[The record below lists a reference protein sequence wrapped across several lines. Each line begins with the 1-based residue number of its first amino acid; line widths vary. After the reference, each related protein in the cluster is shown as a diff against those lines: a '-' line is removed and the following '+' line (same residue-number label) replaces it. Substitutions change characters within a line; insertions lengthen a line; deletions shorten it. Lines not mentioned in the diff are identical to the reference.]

1 MKNKLLIICL
11 TALFSCTE
19 NYVPK
24 PRSFFRIALPEKE
37 YRLFDERNYP
47 FKYEYPAYA
56 EIKPYSAEG
65 EKYWHNI
72 LFPQLNAQINFS
84 YLPVNDSNL
93 SNYIA
98 DARTFVNRHQQ
109 KASAIYEKEYSY
121 PQGKVYGYVFD
132 IRGNNVASTY
142 QFYLTDGTKHFV
154 RGALY
159 FMETPK
165 NDSLQPV
172 IDFLKEDIDYLIKS
186 FEWK

>member
-1 MKNKLLIICL
+1 MLI
-11 TALFSCTE
+11 AMFSCSE
-19 NYVPK
+19 SYVPK

-37 YRLFDERNYP
+37 YRFFNEKKYP

-56 EIKPYSAEG
+56 EIKPYYIEG

-72 LFPQLNAQINFS
+72 VFPQFNAQINFS
-84 YLPVNDSNL
+84 YLPIKDNL
-93 SNYIA
+93 NEYIA
-98 DARTFVNRHQQ
+98 DAVNFVNRHHQ
-109 KASAIYEKEYSY
+109 KANAIYEKEYSY
-121 PQGKVYGYVFD
+121 PEGKVYGCVFD

-142 QFYLTDGTKHFV
+142 QFYLTDSTRHFV

-172 IDFLKEDIDYLIKS
+172 IDFLKEDIDYLVKS